1 MSRANGEVAQTKEQ
15 LEVANKRLQVQIA
28 EATAAKRA
36 AETAAETA
44 RKATAD
50 ATAAKATALQL
61 LKDKE
66 AEVARLQAEKKK
78 IYDGTLLPK

>member
-1 MSRANGEVAQTKEQ
+1 MSRANGEVAQTREQ
-15 LEVANKRLQVQIA
+15 LEIANKRLQAQIF

-36 AETAAETA
+36 AEAAAETA
-44 RKATAD
+44 RKATID
-50 ATAAKATALQL
+50 ANAAKAQAVQL